1 MIKRFVLRDLSK
13 LKLPLAVAS
22 IVATAIGFV
31 FFFLAQFSVFDSVKT
46 PMLVME
52 ITSRIT
58 LAFVF
63 VTTVT
68 YLASKILRKN
78 YITDLSSMDKIKL
91 AFVRV
96 AEAAVICFAFCSLLL
111 VETTA
116 VDAVVL
122 DKYGVSRELAD
133 ASFLCFSAVGK
144 GAEYWLLPFTTT
156 VLVVF
161 VVSAVY
167 ALKGLM
173 NAMGNTVSGVVVWLV
188 YILVILALIQLSDV
202 ASHECNVLYYTFN
215 GVYTGKMPQNTFLAW
230 TATTFFSI
238 GVSQFASTSFMLY
251 DLTCVLLTVILALAS
266 ALCFA
271 VYALTQSGKK
281 LRIAIPSII
290 MLVALVLYA
299 PVCTLAKG
307 NGETILGS
315 VYYRTAVI
323 GEGEAYD
330 LSDALGD
337 IFSGNQPY
345 TVSEEEIKLVT
356 ASRSDEAVVR
366 VRRDAAASDA
376 YITGNK
382 LVCKKAGVYEVALE
396 LNAENTGNGTY
407 ITYGK
412 CEIQVVVLPKAYD
425 GYTPV
430 LSAQDLNNNLGKYI
444 LMSDIEIDCTG
455 YVAVNRIIKGVLF
468 DEADFHGSI
477 VNPYGYKIT
486 LKNMD
491 ASCIPLIANLGETGV
506 LSGLIV
512 DGAIFSDTTGA
523 ICKENQGAIID
534 CTVFGR
540 TLTAE
545 NYIVSILNKGLIQG
559 CKGFYR
565 NASGGMVSISGPA
578 EPGSAYFDTEID
590 NMFTEIGGF

>member
-1 MIKRFVLRDLSK
+1 MTKRFVLRDLSK
-13 LKLPLAVAS
+13 LKLPLAVAA
-22 IVATAIGFV
+22 IVATAISFV

-52 ITSRIT
+52 ITSRVT

-63 VTTVT
+63 ITTVA

-144 GAEYWLLPFTTT
+144 VAVYWLLPFTTT

-161 VVSAVY
+161 VMSAVY

-173 NAMGNTVSGVVVWLV
+173 TAMGNTVAGIVVWLV
-188 YILVILALIQLSDV
+188 YMAVILALIQLSDV
-202 ASHECNVLYYTFN
+202 ASHECNLLYDTFN

-230 TATTFFSI
+230 TATTFFSN

-251 DLTCVLLTVILALAS
+251 DLTCVLLTVFLALAS

-281 LRIAIPSII
+281 LRVAIPSIV
-290 MLVALVLYA
+290 MLAVLVLYA
-299 PVCTLAKG
+299 PVCALAKG
-307 NGETILGS
+307 NGETISGS

-323 GEGEAYD
+323 LEGESYD

-337 IFSGNQPY
+337 IFFGDRPY
-345 TVSEEEIKLVT
+345 TVNEEEIKLVT
-356 ASRSDEAVVR
+356 ASRSDEAVVS
-366 VRRDAAASDA
+366 VRRNAGASDA

-407 ITYGK
+407 IAYGK
-412 CEIQVVVLPKAYD
+412 CEIRVVVLPTAYS

-430 LSAQDLNNNLGKYI
+430 SSAQDLNNNLGNYI
-444 LMSDIEIDCTG
+444 LTNDIEIDCME
-455 YVAVNRIIKGVLF
+455 YDAIKRVIKGVLF
-468 DEADFHGSI
+468 NEADFHGSI
-477 VNPYGYKIT
+477 INPYGYKIT
-486 LKNMD
+486 LKNMG
-491 ASCIPLIANLGETGV
+491 ASRVPLIANLGETAV

-512 DGAIFSDTTGA
+512 DGAKFSDVTGG
-523 ICKENQGAIID
+523 ICNENQGVIVD
-534 CTVFGR
+534 CTVFGQ
-540 TLTAE
+540 TTTAE
-545 NYIVSILNKGLIQG
+545 NYLVSMLNEGLIQG

-565 NASGGMVSISGPA
+565 NVSGGMAYISGPA
-578 EPGSAYFDTEID
+578 EPGSAYFDTEVG
-590 NMFTEIGGF
+590 NMFTEIGGL